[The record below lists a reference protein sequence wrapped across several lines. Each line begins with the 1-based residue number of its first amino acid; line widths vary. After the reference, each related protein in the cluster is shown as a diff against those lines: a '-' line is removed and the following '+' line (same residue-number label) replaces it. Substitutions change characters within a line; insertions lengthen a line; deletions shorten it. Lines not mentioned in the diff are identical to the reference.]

1 LIAWLAARRAS
12 VRILFFMLSRIVT
25 KLRQEGVGSVA
36 NAARRKFQIWWY
48 SPKIEINPT
57 RLTLK
62 RFGTRYGGW
71 TVFETASLRGSKIV
85 SCGAGE
91 DISFDISIAS
101 ELGCSVVVVDP
112 TPRAVEH
119 VTSVI
124 QCVSQGRPGDQ
135 ACGHR
140 GSQSVG
146 NYDLSNIFPG
156 QIVFVERAIWSKRE
170 VVRFFAPQD
179 ARHVSHSIVNI
190 QHGQRLDQPDGY
202 IDVPA
207 VTLQDILEENDI
219 EQLEVLKLD
228 IEGAEISVLRDVI
241 EKGIRPKQLLVEFD
255 GLLFPSTKTRTDIK
269 FTDSILREAGY
280 NCYHR
285 DGQANFLYALRAE
298 VAKWELAVDQLF

>member
-1 LIAWLAARRAS
+1 MI
-12 VRILFFMLSRIVT
+12 SRIVT
-25 KLRQEGVGSVA
+25 KLRQEGVGPLA
-36 NAARRKFQIWWY
+36 NAARRKLQIWWY
-48 SPKIEINPT
+48 SPKIEISPT
-57 RLTLK
+57 TLTLK

-71 TVFETASLRGSKIV
+71 TVFETPSLRGSKIV

-91 DISFDISIAS
+91 DISFDVSMAS

-124 QCVSQGRPGDQ
+124 QRVSQDRPGDEPS
-135 ACGHR
+135 GHR
-140 GSQSVG
+140 GTQSDG
-146 NYDLSNIFPG
+146 NYDLSNVFPG
-156 QIVFVERAIWSKRE
+156 QIVLVEKAIWSKRE

-179 ARHVSHSIVNI
+179 VRHVSHSIVNI
-190 QHGQRLDQPDGY
+190 QHGQRLDQPDRY

-207 VTLQDILEENDI
+207 VTLRDILEDNDI
-219 EQLEVLKLD
+219 GQLEMLKLD

-255 GLLFPSTKTRTDIK
+255 GLLFPSRKTRTDIK
-269 FTDSILREAGY
+269 FSDGILREAGY
-280 NCYHR
+280 DCYHR

-298 VAKWELAVDQLF
+298 IAKWERAVDGLF

>member
-1 LIAWLAARRAS
+1 
-12 VRILFFMLSRIVT
+12 MLSRIVT
-25 KLRQEGVGSVA
+25 KLRQEGVGSAV
-36 NAARRKFQIWWY
+36 NGARRKLQIWWH
-48 SPKIEINPT
+48 SPKIEISST

-71 TVFETASLRGSKIV
+71 TVFEIASLRGSKIV

-91 DISFDISIAS
+91 DVSFDISMAS
-101 ELGCSVVVVDP
+101 ELGCSIVIVDP

-124 QCVSQGRPGDQ
+124 QRIRQGRPGDEG
-135 ACGHR
+135 CGHC

-146 NYDLSNIFPG
+146 NYDLSNIFPS
-156 QIVFVERAIWSKRE
+156 QIVLVERAIWCKRE

-202 IDVPA
+202 IDVHA

-219 EQLEVLKLD
+219 EQLEMLKLD
-228 IEGAEISVLRDVI
+228 IEGAEISVIRDII
-241 EKGIRPKQLLVEFD
+241 EKGLRPKQLLVEFD
-255 GLLFPSTKTRTDIK
+255 GLLFPSTKTRADIK

-285 DGQANFLYALRAE
+285 DGVANFLYALRAE
-298 VAKWELAVDQLF
+298 IANWERAIDELF